1 MNCVTEL
8 VPTGD
13 KGLAFVPPCH
23 QSMATGCRWLGRES
37 NLLGEGDPAKSKS
50 PGKGTVLLL
59 LLFFLATPCGISVPR
74 PGIEL
79 GPTAVKAGS
88 PNHWTAREFPGTV
101 LSLAVNYHRNW
112 GLGPLAW

>member
-13 KGLAFVPPCH
+13 RGLAFVRPCH

-50 PGKGTVLLL
+50 PGKGAVLL
-59 LLFFLATPCGISVPR
+59 LLFFLPHLAGSQFPDHGLN
-74 PGIEL
+74 L
-79 GPTAVKAGS
+79 GPQQ
-88 PNHWTAREFPGTV
+88 
-101 LSLAVNYHRNW
+101 
-112 GLGPLAW
+112 